1 MQNRRS
7 IATTAA
13 VLALGAVLA
22 GCTAAVEP
30 AVSFA
35 AEKLTIPNIP
45 MMVSG
50 QAISAVTLPP
60 AMGGKDTLTYS
71 LTPEVQG
78 LTFDPATRVLS
89 GTPTAAGTYPMT
101 YTATDAESTMAS
113 VKFTITVN
121 TAKPTLWGTWRS
133 SSTYDWYGHSGDQVV
148 GTFVDT
154 LTFTD
159 SRYILHRSH
168 YYFDGTF
175 DSSWTD
181 SGTWEADTPGT
192 VTRIWEDD
200 DDDDGETPRRLRR
213 LPKQYVWAD
222 EARNVLLMTHW
233 PDDHEHTGLDRYER
247 VVPDPLP
254 ADAIVGGWR
263 GRTEWNHG
271 PVAFIMTVNGDGTF
285 IFELQWPDGTETTT
299 AKWELDTG
307 NYYLSLTDARETWT
321 PTGGSPEPTGDF
333 KGADRFA
340 LAPTDRSPAE
350 IVVSGSWHETKAQ
363 DDYRKY
369 GNYGMMLTRQ

>member
-1 MQNRRS
+1 MQFRKMHMAA
-7 IATTAA
+7 IAA
-13 VLALGAVLA
+13 GAVVALT
-22 GCTAAVEP
+22 GCPGIAPEP
-30 AVSFA
+30 VSFA

-50 QAISAVTLPP
+50 QATPAVTLPP

-71 LTPEVQG
+71 LTPEVPG

-101 YTATDAESTMAS
+101 YTATDAEGTMAS
-113 VKFTITVN
+113 VRFTITVN
-121 TAKPTLWGTWRS
+121 TMKPTLLGTW
-133 SSTYDWYGHSGDQVV
+133 SSTYYDWYGHAGDQVV
-148 GTFVDT
+148 GTYVDT

-181 SGTWEADTPGT
+181 SGTWESDTTGT
-192 VTRIWEDD
+192 VTRIWEHDHD
-200 DDDDGETPRRLRR
+200 EDGETPNVLTR
-213 LPKQYVWAD
+213 LPKEYVWAD
-222 EARNVLLMTHW
+222 EARNALLMTHW
-233 PDDHEHTGLDRYER
+233 PDDHVHTGLDRYKR

-254 ADAIVGGWR
+254 TDTIVGVWR
-263 GRTEWNHG
+263 GGAEWDHG
-271 PVAFIMTVNGDGTF
+271 PVAFTMTVNGDGTF
-285 IFELQWPDGTETTT
+285 IFETQDPNGTETTT

-307 NYYLSLTDARETWT
+307 NYYLSLTDARQTWT
-321 PTGGSPEPTGDF
+321 PTGGSPEPSGDF
-333 KGADRFA
+333 RGADRLAF
-340 LAPTDRSPAE
+340 APTDRSPAE
-350 IVVSGSWHETKAQ
+350 IVVSVWWHETKTHD